1 MKRVPDIK
9 RKGDDFIGGKLDR
22 GPVETH
28 SRISRG
34 EGEIMKI
41 ASRDVVTM
49 PPTSTIM
56 SVVKTMV
63 AYRFRRLPITDA
75 GTNRLKGIVTSVDIV
90 DFLGGGEKHRLV
102 EEKFDNNL
110 LVAIN
115 EEISEIMERDVVTAD
130 VEDDIEDALNSMVKL
145 GLGGIP
151 VVDREFRVVGIVT
164 ERDFVKYLS
173 SRNVDG
179 LVEEYMT
186 RSVIYV
192 DPSIPIESASEIMV
206 ENGLRR
212 LPVIKEGVLVG
223 IFSATDI
230 VKYLGSGEVF
240 EKLITGDVH
249 EAFRCPVKN
258 IMTKSV
264 TVTSPEKTILEVSET
279 MVKEGFGGLP
289 VVSDG
294 NLVGIITERDLLRA
308 LI

>member
-1 MKRVPDIK
+1 MKRVPDVK

-22 GPVETH
+22 GPVETS
-28 SRISRG
+28 SRISKG
-34 EGEIMKI
+34 EGEIMNI
-41 ASRDVVTM
+41 ASRNVVTM

-75 GTNRLKGIVTSVDIV
+75 GTNRLKGIVTSLDIV

-115 EEISEIMERDVVTAD
+115 EEISEIMEREVVTVNA
-130 VEDDIEDALNSMVKL
+130 EDGIDEALNAMIKF

-151 VVDREFRVVGIVT
+151 VVDREFRVTGIVT
-164 ERDFVKYLS
+164 ERDFVRYLS
-173 SRNVDG
+173 GKNVNG
-179 LVEEYMT
+179 LVEDYMT
-186 RSVIYV
+186 KSVIYV
-192 DPSIPIESASEIMV
+192 EPLISIENASEIMV

-264 TVTSPEKTILEVSET
+264 TVTSPEKTIIEVSDI
-279 MVKEGFGGLP
+279 MIKEGFGGLP
-289 VVSDG
+289 VLSDG
-294 NLVGIITERDLLRA
+294 DLVGIITERDLLRA